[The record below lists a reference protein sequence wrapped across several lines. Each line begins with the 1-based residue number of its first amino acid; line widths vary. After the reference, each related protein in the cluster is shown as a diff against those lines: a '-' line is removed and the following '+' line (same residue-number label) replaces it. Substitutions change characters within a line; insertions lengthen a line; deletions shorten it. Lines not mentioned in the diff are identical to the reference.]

1 MALLCQQRWWA
12 QMEALKLSRTW
23 ERARLFAISQ
33 AICRLN
39 SSSPYQDAYRPDLRK
54 KRGSKPAS
62 ALTGENTKLRCTVM
76 LCAMA
81 EGAKLRQ
88 YVTFKCKEL
97 TSTPLFPGIIVRAN
111 NSRINSD
118 ASNPGKK
125 TRCLFGL
132 PVNVGAGAWTHC
144 KASQPTR

>member
-1 MALLCQQRWWA
+1 MAGTNGSPEAVPNLGKSAPVCYLTSDMPTKLQQPI
-12 QMEALKLSRTW
+12 SRCLQT
-23 ERARLFAISQ
+23 RLGE
-33 AICRLN
+33 
-39 SSSPYQDAYRPDLRK
+39 K

-88 YVTFKCKEL
+88 YATFKCKEL

-132 PVNVGAGAWTHC
+132 PVDVGAGAWTHC